1 MSDGSAA
8 HDPGVA
14 EALRRSPAA
23 GTEALE
29 VPVLRTES
37 GARLRIGT
45 ASWTD
50 PTMVAPGVFYPDGV
64 ATPEARLRY
73 YASRFPLVEVDSTYY
88 AIPARRM
95 GVIWAERTPEHF
107 VFDIK
112 AHALMTGQPTETS
125 RLPKAMREA
134 LPAAVRQKSRLYAKD
149 LPPAVLDE
157 AWAMFLDALEPLRA
171 AGKLGAILLQY
182 PRWVRPSRASAALV
196 EDARRRL
203 GDRTAAVEFR
213 HRDWLAA
220 DTRARTLALLEHNG
234 FAYVCVDEPQG
245 LDSSVP
251 PVAAVTNRA
260 LSIVRFHGW
269 RVEFWEGSVAAVS
282 ERFRYLY
289 DTGQLAEWM
298 PRITA
303 LAERAE
309 EIHLVFN
316 NCYANYGTTNAA
328 EMAGLLRTVGR

>member
-1 MSDGSAA
+1 MSDEPSHDPGAAEAMRRSEAAGAGEIPVLRAA
-8 HDPGVA
+8 HDA
-14 EALRRSPAA
+14 HI
-23 GTEALE
+23 
-29 VPVLRTES
+29 
-37 GARLRIGT
+37 RIGT

-95 GVIWAERTPEHF
+95 GAIWAERTPEHF
-107 VFDIK
+107 LFNIK

-125 RLPKAMREA
+125 RLPNAIREA
-134 LPAAVRQKSRLYAKD
+134 LPGSVREKSRLYAKD
-149 LPPAVLDE
+149 LPPELLDL
-157 AWAMFLDALEPLRA
+157 AWTMFLDALEPLRS

-182 PRWVRPSRASAALV
+182 PRWVRPSRASAALI

-203 GDRTAAVEFR
+203 GDRPAAVEFR
-213 HRDWLAA
+213 HRDWLA
-220 DTRARTLALLEHNG
+220 DGTRDRTLALLQRNG
-234 FAYVCVDEPQG
+234 LAYVCVDEPQG
-245 LDSSVP
+245 LESSVP
-251 PVAAVTNRA
+251 PATAVTNRLA
-260 LSIVRFHGW
+260 IVRFHG
-269 RVEFWEGSVAAVS
+269 RRAAFWEGPVAKVS

-289 DTGQLAEWM
+289 DAAQLDEWL
-298 PRITA
+298 PRIA
-303 LAERAE
+303 ELADRAE

-328 EMAGLLRTVGR
+328 ELAGMLIDGRTVGE

>member
-1 MSDGSAA
+1 MTDAM

-14 EALRRSPAA
+14 EARARSNAA
-23 GTEALE
+23 AIADL
-29 VPVLRTES
+29 PVLPTTR
-37 GARLRIGT
+37 GARIRIGT

-95 GVIWAERTPEHF
+95 AAVWDERTPEHF
-107 VFDIK
+107 RFDVK
-112 AHALMTGQPTETS
+112 AHALMTGQPTETA
-125 RLPKAMREA
+125 RLPTSIREA
-134 LPAAVRQKSRLYAKD
+134 LPAPARNKKRLYARD
-149 LPPAVLDE
+149 LPPELLDA
-157 AWAMFLDALEPLRA
+157 AWSMFLDALEPLRA
-171 AGKLGAILLQY
+171 GRKLGAILLQY
-182 PRWVRPSRASAALV
+182 PRWVRPSRASAALI

-203 GDRTAAVEFR
+203 GDRLAAVEFR
-213 HRDWLAA
+213 HRDWMA
-220 DTRARTLALLEHNG
+220 DGIRDRTLALLQRNG

-245 LDSSVP
+245 LESSVP
-251 PVAAVTNRA
+251 PVAAVTAPA
-260 LSIVRFHGW
+260 LAIVRFHG
-269 RVEFWEGSVAAVS
+269 RRAEFWEGKVATVS

-289 DTGQLAEWM
+289 DTGQLAEWV
-298 PRITA
+298 PRIA
-303 LAERAE
+303 ELAERAE

-328 EMAGLLRTVGR
+328 EMGAMLRGERARK

>member
-14 EALRRSPAA
+14 EALRRSQSA
-23 GTEALE
+23 GTGALE

-37 GARLRIGT
+37 GARIRIGT

-64 ATPEARLRY
+64 ATPDARLRY
-73 YASRFPLVEVDSTYY
+73 YAARFPLVEVDATYY
-88 AIPARRM
+88 AIPTRRM
-95 GVIWAERTPEHF
+95 GVIWAERTPPHF

-125 RLPKAMREA
+125 RLPRAMRDA
-134 LPAAVRQKSRLYAKD
+134 LPAAVRRKSRLYAKD
-149 LPPAVLDE
+149 LPPALLDD
-157 AWAMFLDALEPLRA
+157 AWTMFLDALEPLRA

-213 HRDWLAA
+213 HRDWLA
-220 DTRARTLALLEHNG
+220 DEMRQRTLALLERNG

-251 PVAAVTNRA
+251 PVAVVTSRA
-260 LSIVRFHGW
+260 LSIVRFHG
-269 RVEFWEGSVAAVS
+269 RRAEFWEGPVATVS

-298 PRITA
+298 PRIAA

-328 EMAGLLRTVGR
+328 EMAGILRTVGP

>member
-1 MSDGSAA
+1 MSDGSTA

-14 EALRRSPAA
+14 EARRRSQSAETGA
-23 GTEALE
+23 RE
-29 VPVLRTES
+29 VPVLHTDS
-37 GARLRIGT
+37 GARIRIGT

-64 ATPEARLRY
+64 ASPEARLRY
-73 YASRFPLVEVDSTYY
+73 YAARFPLVEVDSTYY
-88 AIPARRM
+88 AIPAQRM
-95 GVIWAERTPEHF
+95 GGIWAERTPEQF
-107 VFDIK
+107 VFNIK

-125 RLPKAMREA
+125 RLPKALRDA
-134 LPAAVRQKSRLYAKD
+134 LPAAVRQKARLYAKD
-149 LPPAVLDE
+149 LPPALLDE
-157 AWAMFLDALEPLRA
+157 AWTMFLDALEPLRA

-182 PRWVRPSRASAALV
+182 PRWVRPSRPSAALV

-220 DTRARTLALLEHNG
+220 DTRARTLALLEHNS

-251 PVAAVTNRA
+251 PVAAVTSRRLA
-260 LSIVRFHGW
+260 IVRFHG
-269 RVEFWEGSVAAVS
+269 RRAEFWERPVATVS
-282 ERFRYLY
+282 DRFRYLY

-298 PRITA
+298 PRIAA

-328 EMAGLLRTVGR
+328 EMAGLLRRGGG